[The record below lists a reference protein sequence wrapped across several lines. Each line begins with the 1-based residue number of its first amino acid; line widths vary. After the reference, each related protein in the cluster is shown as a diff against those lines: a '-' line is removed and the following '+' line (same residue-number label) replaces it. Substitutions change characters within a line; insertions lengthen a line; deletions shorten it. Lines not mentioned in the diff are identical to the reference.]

1 MKQQIKWILLTETH
15 THTWVPLKDMPTL
28 LQVLVWVCLS
38 KFITQQYQLRS
49 CDEGTQTNT
58 THTRTTWQNTNK
70 TFSCHIIKYLDYF
83 SFALLNYLVKYFK
96 MLPTDTFD
104 LLSKD
109 KYICPTVRKITE
121 KEKRGKTHTQVNNTV
136 ENNSNER
143 KWNKCK

>member
-1 MKQQIKWILLTETH
+1 MKQQIKWILLTKTH

-28 LQVLVWVCLS
+28 LQVFVWVCLS

-49 CDEGTQTNT
+49 CDEGTQTQ
-58 THTRTTWQNTNK
+58 HTLARTTWQNTNK

-109 KYICPTVRKITE
+109 KYICQKYVKSQRKK
-121 KEKRGKTHTQVNNTV
+121 KEGKRTH
-136 ENNSNER
+136 R
-143 KWNKCK
+143 